1 MSFHTLW
8 SPIFPWNWAAFI
20 TSKRWE
26 WDSYYC
32 CPLFS
37 ITKTITGAF
46 SWTRPVPAW
55 EMLLQTNPQW
65 VIARSTSELFHWAVP
80 WDTEILLRQAQLASS
95 PVLYLK
101 TLHSFFTGSSAQYWP
116 LLHRHL
122 HIALTPFFLLSAS
135 LLVHD
140 WLSPTCP
147 FPICLT
153 MSVPHTPSYQVYPLH
168 NHTSLTP
175 SLPENSTSNNSRP
188 QLVGG

>member
-1 MSFHTLW
+1 MGFLLLLSSFLYHKNNNWCLQLDKANASLRNAAADKSSVGNSQKHFWTVSLG
-8 SPIFPWNWAAFI
+8 SALGYWNSTETGTTGII
-20 TSKRWE
+20 TSL
-26 WDSYYC
+26 
-32 CPLFS
+32 LF
-37 ITKTITGAF
+37 K
-46 SWTRPVPAW
+46 
-55 EMLLQTNPQW
+55 N
-65 VIARSTSELFHWAVP
+65 
-80 WDTEILLRQAQLASS
+80 
-95 PVLYLK
+95 
-101 TLHSFFTGSSAQYWP
+101 FTCFLSGSSTQYWP